1 MESGKRETGN
11 REPGEGAE
19 PKRLR
24 GHIRVAAILQAA
36 GGLFAEQGYD
46 AVTMTEIAAR
56 SQTAIGSLYRFFPT
70 KEVLADALLK
80 RFGERIDAELAELAR
95 QARDLPLD
103 ALADALVAHALAW
116 APERAAALVLIE
128 ARQIGGARRGQIRQ
142 RMQQRAEDIVRG
154 VNPGLTDGAAATRA
168 KVLRRLIKSV
178 AADCDEG
185 SAYLAEMRALFLL
198 YLRERVSGA

>member
-1 MESGKRETGN
+1 MEIDK

-36 GGLFAEQGYD
+36 GALFAEQGYD

-80 RFGERIDAELAELAR
+80 RFGERVDTELAELAR
-95 QARDLPLD
+95 KASSVPLD

-116 APERAAALVLIE
+116 GPERAAALVLIE
-128 ARQIGGARRGQIRQ
+128 ARQIGGARRGQIHQ
-142 RMQQRAEDIVRG
+142 RIQQRAEDIVRG
-154 VNPGLTDGAAATRA
+154 VNPNLPEDAAAARA
-168 KVLRRLIKSV
+168 KVLRRLIKSA

-185 SAYLAEMRALFLL
+185 PIYLAEMRALFLL
-198 YLRERVSGA
+198 YLRERVARA